1 MPEDKKSKSRQTATP
16 STSAYFREAT
26 TSSRSSSARG
36 GISPYGATRSPTF
49 LHSKV
54 EHLHGPKEVPYAED
68 ELVVVCLVRDGRPYV
83 KSFVE
88 HYLSL
93 GAKHIFFLDNGS
105 TDGTVE
111 ALKEYDNV
119 TVLRSTLPFK
129 SYQVLMRQYLVERF
143 GRGRWCLCVDID

>member
-1 MPEDKKSKSRQTATP
+1 MAEDKKAKSNQTATTSN
-16 STSAYFREAT
+16 STHPREAT
-26 TSSRSSSARG
+26 TSSGPPSSRG
-36 GISPYGATRSPTF
+36 SISPYGSTRSQTF
-49 LHSKV
+49 LHSRI
-54 EHLHGPKEVPYAED
+54 EHLHGPEEVPYAED

-119 TVLRSTLPFK
+119 TVLRSTLPYKEYKYLFK
-129 SYQVLMRQYLVERF
+129 QHLI
-143 GRGRWCLCVDID
+143 G